1 MSGYTKHMYENDLS
15 LTRKELTKYVKSI
28 IPLLPI
34 KYDFEEIW
42 RLVRYYYPFEWN
54 ILEEKY
60 QYYCKKDKVI
70 SKFNGKKRYNA
81 DKPEIILKRLSIVK
95 ELLDSKRVEEHQ
107 RNFSLERYDE
117 NKRILDKKRFP
128 KIKKRQENIH
138 KARERAQQVEP
149 EFLNA
154 LMGFYD
160 RKNAT
165 QKDKVYIFL
174 ELEKYYCAKTINFFK
189 KIADSEYNR
198 QLRNM
203 AFYLLQS
210 WGHYTYLRKQKYM
223 QIHTK
228 SKKRKQQIQD
238 NAYEVYNVQSVPKEL
253 EYRIENS
260 KDQKIKTYDYFI
272 SHSSKDHVIVQKLI
286 NLLNEKNKNV
296 YCDWKADSDYL
307 KRALVCDAT
316 KNVIKKRI
324 EQSKQ
329 VIFVDSEDARKS
341 CWVKYELNYA
351 ICCNKKID
359 FLDKNSIISGDITLT
374 ELKDN
379 WFVDEQYEQILQ
391 L

>member
-1 MSGYTKHMYENDLS
+1 M
-15 LTRKELTKYVKSI
+15 
-28 IPLLPI
+28 
-34 KYDFEEIW
+34 
-42 RLVRYYYPFEWN
+42 
-54 ILEEKY
+54 
-60 QYYCKKDKVI
+60 I
-70 SKFNGKKRYNA
+70 SKFHGKKRYNA
-81 DKPEIILKRLSIVK
+81 DKPEILLKRLSIVK

-107 RNFSLERYDE
+107 RNFSMERYDE
-117 NKRILDKKRFP
+117 NKRILDKKRFS
-128 KIKKRQENIH
+128 KIKKRQENID
-138 KARERAQQVEP
+138 KARGRAQQVEP
-149 EFLNA
+149 EFLDA

-165 QKDKVYIFL
+165 QKDKVYIFG
-174 ELEKYYCAKTINFFK
+174 ELEKYYCSKTINFFK

-228 SKKRKQQIQD
+228 SKKRKQQIRD

-260 KDQKIKTYDYFI
+260 KDQKIKSYDYFI

-286 NLLNEKNKNV
+286 KLLNERNKNV

-329 VIFVDSEDARKS
+329 VIFVDSEDSRKS

-351 ICCNKKID
+351 IGCDKKIC
-359 FLDKNSIISGDITLT
+359 FLDKNSIITGNIVLT

-379 WFVDEQYEQILQ
+379 WFADEQYGQILQ

>member
-1 MSGYTKHMYENDLS
+1 MSGYTKRMYEKDLS
-15 LTRKELTKYVKSI
+15 LVRQELTKYVKSI

-34 KYDFEEIW
+34 EYDFKEIL
-42 RLVRYYYPFEWN
+42 RLVRCYYPFEWN

-70 SKFNGKKRYNA
+70 SKFHGKKRYNA
-81 DKPEIILKRLSIVK
+81 DEPEMILKRLNIVK
-95 ELLDSKRVEEHQ
+95 ELLAPQRVKEHQ
-107 RNFSLERYDE
+107 CDFSAERYDE
-117 NKRILDKKRFP
+117 NKRILDKKRFA
-128 KIKKRQENIH
+128 KIKKRQENID

-149 EFLNA
+149 EFLDA

-165 QKDKVYIFL
+165 QKDKVHIFL
-174 ELEKYYCAKTINFFK
+174 ELEKYYCTKTINFFK

-210 WGHYTYLRKQKYM
+210 WGHYTFLRKQKYM

-228 SKKRKQQIQD
+228 NRKRKQQIRD
-238 NAYEVYNVQSVPKEL
+238 SAYEVYNVKSVPKEL
-253 EYRIENS
+253 EYRIDNS
-260 KDQKIKTYDYFI
+260 KDQKIKSYDYFI

-286 NLLNEKNKNV
+286 ELLNERNKNV

-307 KRALVCDAT
+307 KRALVCEAT

-324 EQSKQ
+324 EQSKNI
-329 VIFVDSEDARKS
+329 IFVDSEDSRKS

-351 ICCNKKID
+351 TSCGKKIC
-359 FLDKNSIISGDITLT
+359 FIDKNSIIGDVTLT

-379 WFVDEQYEQILQ
+379 WFEDEQYEQILQ